1 MSATRTWRQK
11 LSFGNIGAVYVWI
24 IIIIVFSIAVPE
36 HFLTGFTLRAI
47 VNNYTISGLA
57 ALAVLIPMASGTFDA
72 SIGGN
77 ISLSGVICAY
87 LLLHT
92 ALPVGVVV
100 LITLGAGLA
109 IGLFNVLIVVVLG
122 ISSLIG
128 TLATWLICDALSVAI
143 ADNMTLSGPR
153 VSGSFQHWF
162 SGASLSGFAIPFLYM
177 LVIAALLWLLLART
191 ITGRYIYAVGFNA
204 NVARLAGIR
213 VKVIQTLALL
223 CSGLIGALA
232 GIVLTAHVASA
243 TPAVGDSYLL
253 PAFAA
258 VFVGATQFRA
268 KRFNVPG
275 TIIAAFMLG
284 TGQYGLL
291 VAGAPQWTPDVF
303 QGLALIAAIGLT
315 HLYDPNRAGSRPSAS
330 QSPDEVPVVG
340 HDSEVASAERHI
352 LTPVPE

>member
-1 MSATRTWRQK
+1 
-11 LSFGNIGAVYVWI
+11 
-24 IIIIVFSIAVPE
+24 
-36 HFLTGFTLRAI
+36 
-47 VNNYTISGLA
+47 
-57 ALAVLIPMASGTFDA
+57 
-72 SIGGN
+72 
-77 ISLSGVICAY
+77 
-87 LLLHT
+87 
-92 ALPVGVVV
+92 VV
-100 LITLGAGLA
+100 LITLGSGLA
-109 IGLFNVLIVVVLG
+109 LGLFNVLIVVVLG

-128 TLATWLICDALSVAI
+128 TLATWLIADALSVAI

-153 VSGSFQHWF
+153 ISGSFAHWF

-177 LVIAALLWLLLART
+177 LIIALLLWAMMART
-191 ITGRYIYAVGFNA
+191 ITGRYVYAVGFNA

-213 VKVIQTLALL
+213 VKAIQAGALL

-258 VFVGATQFRA
+258 VFVGATQFKA
-268 KRFNVPG
+268 KRFNVVG

-315 HLYDPNRAGSRPSAS
+315 HLYDPNRAGARVSVD
-330 QSPDEVPVVG
+330 QSPDEAPVVG

-352 LTPVPE
+352 LTPVHE